1 MNYKKVYK
9 EMFSIQN
16 YNSDH
21 SVSYSLATK
30 FLKEIES
37 TNEISTI
44 SDIGSG
50 KGHLIKRLP
59 TEKKIYSYDLQN
71 FLDKELKNKVTF
83 SHLDLSDATSLNK
96 ITKTDILFCLDV
108 LEHLEEKYVEQVLR
122 RFSKS
127 CDFCFLTIANHSDII
142 GGVELHLIQEGKE
155 YWSSKISKYFDI
167 LSIESEYNNRLIIYG
182 LRSSS
187 GE

>member
-44 SDIGSG
+44 SDLGSG

-59 TEKKIYSYDLQN
+59 TEKKIYSYD
-71 FLDKELKNKVTF
+71 FKNSKRI
-83 SHLDLSDATSLNK
+83 S
-96 ITKTDILFCLDV
+96 
-108 LEHLEEKYVEQVLR
+108 YGGY
-122 RFSKS
+122 RFS
-127 CDFCFLTIANHSDII
+127 LAQRN
-142 GGVELHLIQEGKE
+142 Q
-155 YWSSKISKYFDI
+155 SSRQYVWW
-167 LSIESEYNNRLIIYG
+167 
-182 LRSSS
+182 
-187 GE
+187 